1 MFKSGFVSIVGRPN
15 VGKSTLLNQILKT
28 KLAIMS
34 DVAQTTR
41 NTIQGIYTDDEAQII
56 FMDTPG
62 IHKPQD
68 GLGNFMNTTALNS
81 IYGVD
86 MVLFIA
92 PANETIGRGDR
103 FIIERLKEADGP
115 VFLLLNKC
123 DLVSKEEVVKKL
135 TEWKELFDFK
145 EIITISALE
154 DQNVD
159 TLISTIKN
167 YLNEGMMYYPKD
179 QMTDHPERFVMA
191 EFIREKIL
199 YFTREEVPHSVAIV
213 VERMSEQ
220 EDGSV
225 EVIATIVVDRKSQ
238 KGILIGKQGSMIKKI
253 RQNAQR
259 EMKRFLQT
267 PVHLELF
274 VKVENNWRNKQKYLK
289 EFGYNEDDY

>member
-1 MFKSGFVSIVGRPN
+1 MSFKSGFVSIVGRPN

-41 NTIQGIYTDDEAQII
+41 NTIQGIYTDNEAQII

-123 DLVSKEEVVKKL
+123 DLVSKDEVIKKL

-145 EIITISALE
+145 EIIPISALKK
-154 DQNVD
+154 DNID
-159 TLISTIKN
+159 DLIKTIKK
-167 YLNEGMMYYPKD
+167 YLDEGERYYSED
-179 QMTDHPERFVMA
+179 YYTDKSINFMVSEIV
-191 EFIREKIL
+191 REKVL
-199 YFTREEVPHSVAIV
+199 NLTHEEVPHAVTCVLEKYKEEKNSIHINVLII
-213 VERMSEQ
+213 VERE
-220 EDGSV
+220 
-225 EVIATIVVDRKSQ
+225 
-238 KGILIGKQGSMIKKI
+238 GIKRILVGHSGSMIKEIGIEARKDI
-253 RQNAQR
+253 
-259 EMKRFLQT
+259 EELVGKK
-267 PVHLELF
+267 VYLELF
-274 VKVENNWRNKQKYLK
+274 VKTVNNWREKDKYLA
-289 EFGYNEDDY
+289 EFGFNNE